1 MFSQQHIAER
11 RRELADMYA
20 RNGLHSWAQAVRDQG
35 PTVNESD
42 PELTLV
48 KLPFDL

>member
-1 MFSQQHIAER
+1 MFNQHTIAQR
-11 RRELADMYA
+11 RRELAEMYA
-20 RNGLHSWAQAVRDQG
+20 RNGLHSSAQAVRDQG
-35 PTVNESD
+35 PTMNESD

>member
-1 MFSQQHIAER
+1 MFNPHTIAQR

-20 RNGLHSWAQAVRDQG
+20 RKGLPLWAQAVRDQG

-42 PELTLV
+42 PELTLI